1 MPGWLRSLS
10 DGLQSALRRFKSG
23 PWFHTCLVL
32 ARCETCFGEDNLKVA
47 VIGMGKMGIVHSCML
62 SVVPNVEVAALCEKS
77 LMIRRFLKKVFTGAK
92 IVDDAWKLADLGLDA
107 VYVTTPI
114 PSHYSIAKTVY
125 SKKVARNLFVEK
137 TLTENF
143 KESRELCGLADRYGG
158 VNMVGYLRRFYVTFR
173 KAKNLLSGGA
183 IGEVHSFSAHA
194 FSSDFLGSS
203 QGVATSVARGGV
215 LRDLGCHALDLALW
229 YFGDLRI
236 MPNSAGSPSTDRVEE
251 TFSFGASNSQG
262 LEGKFDVSWCIEGY
276 RMPEVGISVNGSNGT
291 IDVSD
296 DLIRLRECNG
306 RESTWYRHDLN
317 DSVPFWLGL
326 PEYYREDLHFVESVK
341 AGSKGCPDFLAG
353 AKVDELIAEVEKL
366 RE

>member
-1 MPGWLRSLS
+1 VPGWLRSLG
-10 DGLQSALRRFKSG
+10 DGLQSHLRRFKSG
-23 PWFHTCLVL
+23 LWLHTCLVL
-32 ARCETCFGEDNLKVA
+32 ACRETFFGEDNLKVA
-47 VIGMGKMGIVHSCML
+47 VIGMGKMGIVHSCVL
-62 SVVPNVEVAALCEKS
+62 SVVPSVEVVALCEKS
-77 LMIRRFLKKVFTGAK
+77 LMIRRFLKKLFAGAK
-92 IVDDAWKLADLGLDA
+92 IVDDAWKLADLDLDA

-125 SKKVARNLFVEK
+125 LKKVARNLFVEK

-143 KESRELCGLADRYGG
+143 KESKELCGLADCHGG
-158 VNMVGYLRRFYVTFR
+158 VNMVGYLRRFYVTFG
-173 KAKNLLSGGA
+173 KAKDLLSRGA
-183 IGEVHSFSAHA
+183 IGELHSFSIHA

-203 QGVATSVARGGV
+203 QGSAASLARGGV

-236 MPNSAGSPSTDRVEE
+236 RPNSASSPNTDHGEDVL
-251 TFSFGASNSQG
+251 SFGASNSHG
-262 LEGKFDVSWCIEGY
+262 LEGKFDISWCIAGY
-276 RMPEVGISVNGSNGT
+276 RMPEVGISVKGSNGT

-296 DLIRLRECNG
+296 DLIHLREYNG

-317 DSVPFWLGL
+317 DNVPFWLGL

-341 AGSKGCPDFLAG
+341 AGSNGSPDFFAA

-366 RE
+366 WE